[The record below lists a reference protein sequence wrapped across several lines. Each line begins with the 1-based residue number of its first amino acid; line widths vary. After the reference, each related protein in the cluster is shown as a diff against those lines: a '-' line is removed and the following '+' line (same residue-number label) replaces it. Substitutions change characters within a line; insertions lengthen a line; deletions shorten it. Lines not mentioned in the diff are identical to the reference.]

1 MKCNNAK
8 FLALLVT
15 FMTSSLLVLACS
27 SNARAQKSR
36 VGNNT
41 PAVAVEQ
48 PLYDEYQGVRL
59 GMTADA
65 VRSKLGKSTIS
76 DNEQDYFVVSD
87 TLTLQIAYDSQRKVK
102 AISVD
107 YLNGVGAPDPK
118 AIVGAALETK
128 ADGSLYRVVRYE
140 SQGFWVS
147 YNRTAG
153 PVIIVTITI
162 QKM

>member
-1 MKCNNAK
+1 MKRNNAK
-8 FLALLVT
+8 FLAVLVM
-15 FMTSSLLVLACS
+15 FMMSSLLVLACS
-27 SNARAQKSR
+27 SNAWAQKSR
-36 VGNNT
+36 VVNNT
-41 PAVAVEQ
+41 AAVAVEQ
-48 PLYDEYQGVRL
+48 PYDEYQGVRL

-118 AIVGAALETK
+118 GIVGAALETK

-140 SQGFWVS
+140 SRGFWVS